1 MRDFLGWILMY
12 KFLDFLENRKW
23 IRTMNV
29 HRLLPPSTKREG
41 VDMHWTEPLI
51 RRQELCRRGMLAVIR
66 TICSGRYSASS
77 RSASGPLI
85 LIGTAHQKDQ
95 VDRLLAVCSIYT
107 ILVDDIEI

>member
-1 MRDFLGWILMY
+1 MY

-77 RSASGPLI
+77 RSSSSQSASGPLT